1 MDFGTSLLSMPSL
14 YNSSVIAPPQ
24 LHSTAMSITNES
36 KKEKKKKKG
45 CEQSYLDQSNIIPSR
60 KRHCR
65 KD

>member
-14 YNSSVIAPPQ
+14 CNSSVIAPPQ

-36 KKEKKKKKG
+36 KKEKRKKDR
-45 CEQSYLDQSNIIPSR
+45 EQSYLDQSNSIPSR